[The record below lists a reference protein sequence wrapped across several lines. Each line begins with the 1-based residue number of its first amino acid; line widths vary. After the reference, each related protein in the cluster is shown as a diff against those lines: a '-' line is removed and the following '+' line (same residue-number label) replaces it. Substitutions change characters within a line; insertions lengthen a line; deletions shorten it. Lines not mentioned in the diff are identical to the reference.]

1 MLKLSSAAVELIKK
15 QQGLSLEKYRD
26 EHGTEVLGMVTL
38 FSNGRSSMVLL
49 PLLKQSAC

>member
-26 EHGTEVLGMVTL
+26 EHGTEVIGYGHVIQQWEKEVPW
-38 FSNGRSSMVLL
+38 SYYR
-49 PLLKQSAC
+49 C

>member
-1 MLKLSSAAVELIKK
+1 MLKLSSAAVELIKNSK
-15 QQGLSLEKYRD
+15 GCLWKHTVMSTVLRL
-26 EHGTEVLGMVTL
+26 LGMVTL